1 MCRTQFHMCSCQVV
15 DLLGDG
21 ATPWCITGI
30 CKASDL
36 LGFKFDRSSVL
47 VRILKKQ
54 TCDEFIITDIHSV
67 SASEVE
73 RTVHALKVWHELLM
87 TGSVRSTAKR
97 PASDLLE
104 NLTPSPAIKR
114 TCRSLQRNLT
124 DA

>member
-1 MCRTQFHMCSCQVV
+1 MCSCQVV
-15 DLLGDG
+15 DLLGDK
-21 ATPWCITGI
+21 ATTFCITGI

-36 LGFKFDRSSVL
+36 LSFKFDRGSVL
-47 VRILKKQ
+47 VRILRKQ
-54 TCDEFIITDIHSV
+54 NSEFIIADLHAV

-87 TGSVRSTAKR
+87 TGSVRSMAKR